1 MFGRNRKGSIEP
13 TLQINTLIESTN
25 PTTDVGVVENEQEIS
40 YNEAKQM
47 SEDLMRCMGE
57 AIDKWSALY
66 GLESM
71 PKNMVFNKVL
81 TIMNAWD
88 KTKVFR

>member
-1 MFGRNRKGSIEP
+1 MLGKGKKESVEFDLGTHSSIKDVDNKN
-13 TLQINTLIESTN
+13 IIEV
-25 PTTDVGVVENEQEIS
+25 DEKEQNVTYS
-40 YNEAKQM
+40 EANQM
-47 SEDLMRCMGE
+47 SEDLMKCIGE

-66 GLESM
+66 GMENM
-71 PKNMVFNKVL
+71 PKNMVFRKVL